1 MRARTVAVAGLVGAL
16 AMVPVGLAL
25 SAMGFEVNR
34 YGELLAE
41 QLTGSRRPAV
51 LFALHLVI
59 GVVSAVPLAVVAAVL
74 HPLRVIMLVGGG
86 VYGAAYWLGVN
97 ALALPL
103 VYRRPFPWIEGVASV
118 WPSLLVHVVYGLAA
132 ALVLAQA
139 VIPDGA
145 GPRHRGSRCGLYPL
159 LRRARRRRGSAR
171 RSTLRA
177 RHGDPGPRT
186 QRDGPAAGSV
196 S

>member
-1 MRARTVAVAGLVGAL
+1 MIVAGLVGAI

-25 SAMGFEVNR
+25 SAAGFEVNR

-51 LFALHLVI
+51 LLALHLGI
-59 GVVSAVPLAVVAAVL
+59 GVVSVVPLAIAAAVL
-74 HPLRVIMLVGGG
+74 RPRPVIMLLGGG
-86 VYGAAYWLGVN
+86 VYGATYWLGVN

-103 VYRRPFPWIEGVASV
+103 VYSRPFPWIEGIASV

-139 VIPDGA
+139 LTAMPVGA
-145 GPRHRGSRCGLYPL
+145 GPRHRGTRCGLCPL
-159 LRRARRRRGSAR
+159 LRRARRRPSAAR
-171 RSTLRA
+171 RSTPRP
-177 RHGDPGPRT
+177 RHGRPGPHPH
-186 QRDGPAAGSV
+186 QDGPAPGSI